1 MDQPKRTIEESL
13 KIMAENNN
21 KLNLYKLESDEHG
34 RYLLDSNNPH
44 HRAWIENDD
53 EYEVIEQNE

>member
-13 KIMAENNN
+13 KIMVENNN
-21 KLNLYKLESDEHG
+21 KLNLYKLESDEQG

>member
-1 MDQPKRTIEESL
+1 MAEQKRTIEEKMRQIHEYS
-13 KIMAENNN
+13 K
-21 KLNLYKLESDEHG
+21 KLNIYKAESDEHG

-53 EYEVIEQNE
+53 EYEVIEEE